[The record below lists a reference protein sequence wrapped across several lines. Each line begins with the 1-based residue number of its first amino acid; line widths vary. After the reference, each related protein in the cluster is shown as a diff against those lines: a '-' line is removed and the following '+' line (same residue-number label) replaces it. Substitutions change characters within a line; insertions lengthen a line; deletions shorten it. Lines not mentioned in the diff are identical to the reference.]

1 MKITDALL
9 AEHVVFHS
17 VFDHIELVAPCL
29 ESLAEVK
36 VLGGMLAALLEHH
49 GEAEDKLLM
58 EPLEHR
64 LDHLGHRDAF
74 HHEHELIDGFLMQL
88 QKLDDVVAAKALLLK
103 TVHASRRHFDKEE
116 RLIFPM
122 AEQNL
127 SQKTLLE
134 LGQEWGAQRQVA
146 TA

>member
-1 MKITDALL
+1 MKITEALL

-17 VFDHIELVAPCL
+17 VFDHIERVAPHL
-29 ESLAEVK
+29 ETLAEIK
-36 VLGGMLAALLEHH
+36 VLGSLLASLLEHH

-64 LDHLGHRDAF
+64 LDHLGHRDCF
-74 HHEHELIDGFLMQL
+74 HHEHELIDGFLIQL
-88 QKLDDVVAAKALLLK
+88 QRMEETAAARTLLLK
-103 TVHASRRHFDKEE
+103 AVQISRRHFDKEE

-127 SQKTLLE
+127 SAKTLEE
-134 LGQEWGAQRQVA
+134 LGRQWEAQRQVT

>member
-1 MKITDALL
+1 MKITEALL

-17 VFDHIELVAPCL
+17 VFDHIERVAPCL
-29 ESLAEVK
+29 QTLAEVK
-36 VLGGMLAALLEHH
+36 VLGSMLAALLEHH

-74 HHEHELIDGFLMQL
+74 HHEHELIDGFLIQL
-88 QKLDDVVAAKALLLK
+88 QGMQEVASARGLLLK
-103 TVHASRRHFDKEE
+103 TVQISRRHFDKEE

-127 SQKTLLE
+127 SDKTLRE
-134 LGQEWGAQRQVA
+134 LGQQWETQRQIA
-146 TA
+146 TV

>member
-1 MKITDALL
+1 MKITEALL

-17 VFDHIELVAPCL
+17 VFDHIELVAPHL
-29 ESLAEVK
+29 ETLAEIK

-58 EPLEHR
+58 EPLEHH
-64 LDHLGHRDAF
+64 LDHLGHRDSF
-74 HHEHELIDGFLMQL
+74 HHEHEVIDGFLIQL
-88 QKLDDVVAAKALLLK
+88 QNMPDLASARSLLLK
-103 TVHASRRHFDKEE
+103 TVQFSRHHFDKEE

-127 SQKTLLE
+127 SQKTLRE
-134 LGQEWGAQRQVA
+134 LGQQWETQRQVA
-146 TA
+146 ST

>member
-1 MKITDALL
+1 MKITEALL

-17 VFDHIELVAPCL
+17 VFDHIELVAPSL
-29 ESLAEVK
+29 ETLAEVK

-64 LDHLGHRDAF
+64 LDHLGHRDSF

-88 QKLDDVVAAKALLLK
+88 QSQTDVVAARTMLLK
-103 TVHASRRHFDKEE
+103 TVQISRRHFDKEE

-127 SQKTLLE
+127 SEKTLLE
-134 LGQEWGAQRQVA
+134 LGQQWETQRQVA
-146 TA
+146 TV

>member
-1 MKITDALL
+1 MKITEALL

-17 VFDHIELVAPCL
+17 VFDHIERVAPHL
-29 ESLAEVK
+29 ETLGEIK
-36 VLGGMLAALLEHH
+36 VLGSMLTALLEHH

-64 LDHLGHRDAF
+64 LDHLGHRDSF
-74 HHEHELIDGFLMQL
+74 HHEHELIDGFLIQL
-88 QKLDDVVAAKALLLK
+88 QSLPDLASARSMLLK
-103 TVHASRRHFDKEE
+103 TVHFSRHHFDKEE

-127 SQKTLLE
+127 SEKTLRE
-134 LGQEWGAQRQVA
+134 LGQQWETQRQVA
-146 TA
+146 TV